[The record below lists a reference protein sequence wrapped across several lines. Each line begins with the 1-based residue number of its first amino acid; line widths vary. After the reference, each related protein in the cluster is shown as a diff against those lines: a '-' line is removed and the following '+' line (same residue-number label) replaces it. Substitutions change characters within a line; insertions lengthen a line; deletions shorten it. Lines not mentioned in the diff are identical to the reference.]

1 MQKIDQ
7 TCRYKFD
14 WGWLDEALPDNGG
27 NSPPVRLGDFIRKVD
42 AAGKVLC
49 QWCGDTINY
58 ANRGCAAVCRSTGK
72 GMPENEFFKVQNVN
86 FLQLQG
92 VAPPPPPLL

>member
-1 MQKIDQ
+1 MNIVNRTSECDLQKIDQ
-7 TCRYKFD
+7 TCHYKFD

-49 QWCGDTINY
+49 QWCGDTIKY
-58 ANRGCAAVCRSTGK
+58 EV
-72 GMPENEFFKVQNVN
+72 F
-86 FLQLQG
+86 
-92 VAPPPPPLL
+92 